1 MCDNSAYRRP
11 LKTEQRRRKGRIMG
25 ELFTPTHLI
34 VLAVVVLVLFGGK
47 KLPELGKGLGEG
59 LRGFKDGMKGV
70 TEEVNKPNE
79 SHTVTPKPEETVK

>member
-1 MCDNSAYRRP
+1 
-11 LKTEQRRRKGRIMG
+11 MG

-34 VLAVVVLVLFGGK
+34 VLAVVAIVLFGGK

-70 TEEVNKPNE
+70 TDPTSEPNANTRPGE
-79 SHTVTPKPEETVK
+79 TAHVVTPKPVDDLKPPVA